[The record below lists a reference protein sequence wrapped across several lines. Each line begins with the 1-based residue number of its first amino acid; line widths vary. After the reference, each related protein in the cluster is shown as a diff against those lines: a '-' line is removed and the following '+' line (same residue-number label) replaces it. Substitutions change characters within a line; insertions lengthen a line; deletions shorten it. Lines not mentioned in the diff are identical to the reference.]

1 MSWLPSPKK
10 QVSPKHSLPDSLQN
24 PPLAAGVQG
33 EVAGVR
39 GSLPSQRQQPP
50 SNTPSTLPGLVWGPR
65 TWGLGHPFS
74 PTFDRIESSLV
85 VPAWGRRPYLQPSAW
100 SLGRSY
106 SHSTSEYSHPK
117 KCPGNPPSPTRGQER
132 PAPRLTHN
140 REPGASSKED
150 FSVCTVTQRRQ
161 TAVRCSERRAR
172 QLVSGG
178 FIDTAQESIAD
189 F

>member
-1 MSWLPSPKK
+1 MFGAPFPRRDSSPLQTPHLPF
-10 QVSPKHSLPDSLQN
+10 
-24 PPLAAGVQG
+24 QG
-33 EVAGVR
+33 WSGA
-39 GSLPSQRQQPP
+39 
-50 SNTPSTLPGLVWGPR
+50 PGPGAWVIR
-65 TWGLGHPFS
+65 F

-85 VPAWGRRPYLQPSAW
+85 VPAWRHWPYLQPSAW